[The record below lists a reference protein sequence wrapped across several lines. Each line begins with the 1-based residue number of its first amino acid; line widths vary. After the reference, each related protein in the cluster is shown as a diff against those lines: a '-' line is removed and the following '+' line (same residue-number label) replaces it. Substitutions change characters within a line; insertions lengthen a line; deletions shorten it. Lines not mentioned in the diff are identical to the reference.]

1 MPTEP
6 SESFADNWAYLRME
20 LRWLDQVLMT
30 AVARQRKEN
39 HEIDR
44 VTHAR
49 ADRVTSSWWKG
60 IISTEGKAMY
70 DEHRQPA
77 PAGSKITYPQ
87 QLESKIQASYSQG
100 ILLALPSLRDRLKL
114 TPFEK
119 NLVLMSLAPEI
130 NRRYARLYRYLQ
142 GDELA
147 KTDLPTLDLVLR
159 LMCRNDLEWRDAR
172 HHLVTASPLIR
183 LQLLHLSPHL
193 SDSLLNCPL
202 KLAAPLVN
210 YLLAGHPTDYDLE
223 VLLQSPPG
231 TLARSTPLTQ
241 TELAVDWSDLVLPSA
256 LLSSLQSLTQR
267 IQGQTQAKTQ
277 WGFQP
282 DRVLNGTIAV
292 LAGAA
297 GTGKTRAAA
306 AIAHMLDTALYSLDL
321 ALIDPNDAAQ
331 VLSDLIAKAPPVLL
345 LKSAELWFGRS
356 SFLPPHALRQF
367 WAERQQIRG
376 ITLLSVCR
384 APALQFQWRQQAD
397 QILVFPLP
405 SLSDRLQLWQ
415 KAFPPEIPLS
425 PDIDWQA
432 LANLPLRGGEI
443 VAIAQTAILYAAA
456 AERVEMQHL
465 VQGLTQRGK
474 SLQRSSDSRQA
485 AAPGKKSASAKAAI
499 NLSEKAEITG
509 TAAKAAKKTSSSKA
523 AQKPQTKK
531 RKPES

>member
-6 SESFADNWAYLRME
+6 SESFADNWAYLKME
-20 LRWLDQVLMT
+20 LRWLDQVLML

-60 IISTEGKAMY
+60 IISTEGKAVY

-77 PAGSKITYPQ
+77 PAGAKTTYQQ
-87 QLESKIQASYSQG
+87 QLESKIQASYGKG
-100 ILLALPSLRDRLKL
+100 IVLALPRLRDRLGL

-147 KTDLPTLDLVLR
+147 KTDLPSLDLVLR

-183 LQLLHLSPHL
+183 HQLLHLSPHL

-210 YLLAGHPTDYDLE
+210 YLLAGQPTDHELQA
-223 VLLQSPPG
+223 LLQSPPALLG
-231 TLARSTPLTQ
+231 RSTPLMQ

-256 LLSSLQSLTQR
+256 LMSSLQALTQR
-267 IQGQTQAKTQ
+267 IQGQIPAKTQ

-282 DRVLNGTIAV
+282 DSGLNGTIAV

-306 AIAHMLDTALYSLDL
+306 AIAHALKTSLASLDL
-321 ALIDPNDAAQ
+321 ALIDPSDAALLQ
-331 VLSDLIAKAPPVLL
+331 DLIAKAPPVLL

-356 SFLPPHALRQF
+356 ALLSPHALRQF
-367 WAERQQIRG
+367 WAERQQVRG
-376 ITLLSVCR
+376 ITLLSICR
-384 APALQFQWRQQAD
+384 ASALQFQWRQKAD
-397 QILVFPLP
+397 QILVFPMPTLN
-405 SLSDRLQLWQ
+405 DRLQLWQ
-415 KAFPPEIPLS
+415 KAFPAAVPLS
-425 PDIDWQA
+425 DDIDWAA
-432 LANLPLRGGEI
+432 LAQLSLSGGEI
-443 VAIAQTAILYAAA
+443 MAIAQTTILCAAA
-456 AERVEMQHL
+456 AEQVKMQHL
-465 VQGLTQRGK
+465 VQALTQRGK
-474 SLQRSSDSRQA
+474 SLQRSS
-485 AAPGKKSASAKAAI
+485 APRKVTAIGKNAKC
-499 NLSEKAEITG
+499 L
-509 TAAKAAKKTSSSKA
+509 
-523 AQKPQTKK
+523 
-531 RKPES
+531 